1 MRINTLFQLKIF
13 PLVLLLWA
21 FPAASQSNLSDAE
34 LTSIEIEDMVDN
46 VCQLMMDHY
55 VFPDV
60 AKKICDTLRH
70 NLSHGEYDVTTYE
83 ALAELLSRDLK
94 SVNQDLHLN
103 VWSIPP
109 DRYNQDTEKVDP
121 ITRQLHIIRE
131 NAVGSFDF
139 KKIEILEGNI
149 GYLELTKFKTIPDP
163 RLERMLEGAMDFLS
177 NCSALILD
185 LRRNN
190 GGNHRMIQRFM
201 SYFFEQPVPITG
213 QYTRESCGIREYSTL
228 KNFHHRHLVNIPLF
242 VLVSSKTVSG
252 PEEVAY
258 DLQIEK
264 RAVIIGEKTKGAAN
278 PSYFYRIKEKL
289 LVCIPY
295 GYAVHPK
302 TQSNWEGTGVIPDV
316 IIPADSA
323 LTTAIGL
330 AKEAAEKVKKREQDR
345 VDSLVVKLSE
355 KMRQVE
361 SLLKSNVSDAETLFI
376 KTLDEFYQIE
386 YINKYLLLE
395 WFDSYEALGNY
406 AACKM
411 VGKQGILRYPDE
423 DRFYSRLGDLY
434 SKEGDLEKALETY
447 SALFRLNPNDI
458 SVKKKI
464 EEIHKTMQKKDEF
477 FPHSLRRQHFIQ

>member
-1 MRINTLFQLKIF
+1 MSKPKIF
-13 PLVLLLWA
+13 TLVLLLWA
-21 FPAASQSNLSDAE
+21 FPTSIIIEASQSILSDAD
-34 LTSIEIEDMVDN
+34 LTRIEIEDMVDN

-55 VFPDV
+55 VYPDI
-60 AKKICDTLRH
+60 AKKICGTLRH
-70 NLSHGEYDVTTYE
+70 NLSQGEYDVTTYQ

-109 DRYNQDTEKVDP
+109 DSHNQNTEKVDP
-121 ITRQLHIIRE
+121 IARQLHIIRE
-131 NAVGSFDF
+131 NAARSYSF
-139 KKIEILEGNI
+139 KEVEILEGNI
-149 GYLELTKFKTIPDP
+149 GYLELTKFETVPEP

-201 SYFFEQPVPITG
+201 SYFFKQQVPITG
-213 QYTRESCGIREYSTL
+213 QYTRESGGIREYSTL
-228 KNFHHRHLVNIPLF
+228 KNFHHRYLVNIPLF

-278 PSYFYRIKEKL
+278 PSYFYRVKEKL
-289 LVCIPY
+289 LMCIPY

-302 TQSNWEGTGVIPDV
+302 TQANWEGTGVIPDV
-316 IIPADSA
+316 FVPADLA
-323 LTTAIGL
+323 LTKALEL
-330 AKEAAEKVKKREQDR
+330 AREAAEKMKQKEKNK
-345 VDSLVVKLSE
+345 VDSLVVELNE
-355 KMRQVE
+355 KVRRVE
-361 SLLKSNVSDAETLFI
+361 SLLKSNASEAETLFI
-376 KTLDEFYQIE
+376 KTLNEFYQVE
-386 YINKYLLLE
+386 YMNKYLLLD
-395 WFDSYEALGNY
+395 WFDSYEDMGNY
-406 AACKM
+406 AACEM

-434 SKEGDLEKALETY
+434 SKKGDLEKALETY
-447 SALFRLNPNDI
+447 SALLRLNPNDI

-464 EEIHKTMQKKDEF
+464 EEIRKD
-477 FPHSLRRQHFIQ
+477 RQLKR